1 MQRYKQNINNVNIY
15 KIITGVTI
23 VLFPVLYRLDHCF
36 TELSA
41 ASFLLVF
48 FSFTLIPRIIF
59 RENYSWRKNDTLVV
73 LFLCWGFTRY
83 FTSPVLDDTLYGGPN
98 HVYQVLVEN
107 DGELVHYE
115 NDHVTNYT
123 NAINCID
130 RHLDANRP
138 IIVGVNHTPR
148 QNINEGAT
156 DHWIVIT
163 GRGYDKSQEMYY
175 YTYMDTGYSTARASD
190 ACNTTNNGLY
200 YDPTKQTFRDNED
213 RRERQLDVT
222 QVRPNDGQN
231 LKETI
236 TQPARPTTNN

>member
-1 MQRYKQNINNVNIY
+1 MQDCKCYEYPDPDKPINPPGGGGGGETEETIKSDIELMDENNFVGYDVSKNCMAGCKAIMDNYNV
-15 KIITGVTI
+15 G
-23 VLFPVLYRLDHCF
+23 
-36 TELSA
+36 
-41 ASFLLVF
+41 
-48 FSFTLIPRIIF
+48 
-59 RENYSWRKNDTLVV
+59 
-73 LFLCWGFTRY
+73 
-83 FTSPVLDDTLYGGPN
+83 YGGPN
-98 HVYQVLVEN
+98 HVYQLLVEN
-107 DGELVHYE
+107 DGELVHYGS
-115 NDHVTNYT
+115 DHVTNYT

-163 GRGYDKSQEMYY
+163 GRGYDKSQAMYY

-190 ACNTTNNGLY
+190 ACNTTNNRLY

-213 RRERQLDVT
+213 RRGRQLDVT